1 MLARIEVQKRDSAVT
16 LQILC
21 SSSAAAEKC
30 RVGAEWYFC
39 SCCPEPQ
46 GFDGK
51 CRVQS
56 KGNITEKLMVMLALR
71 PYQQEAIDAIIAA
84 EGRGIRRPLL
94 ALPTGTGK
102 TVVFAHLIQ
111 QRRGRSLVLVHRDEL
126 IWQAAEKLQII
137 APDLDLGI
145 VKAAKDEVGAS
156 CVLASVQTL
165 SRENRLARLPL
176 GFQTVIVDEAHHGVA
191 ETYRRV
197 LTAVGAFEAHSPL
210 TVGVT
215 ATPMRGDH
223 VGLDAVF
230 QEIVYHKSILE
241 MILADYLA
249 DLRGVQVGLQV
260 DFRRLHTRAGDF
272 IDSEIEELLLEADAP
287 EHICN
292 AYRDHAL
299 GRKAL
304 LFTPTVSMA
313 MLMAATLKQ
322 DGVSAEM
329 LCGAT
334 PLEERRAILSRLR
347 SGETMVVCNCAVL
360 TEGFDEPSVDSII
373 IMRPTKSPTL
383 YTQMIGRGTR
393 LFPGKDD
400 CLVLDLVGATAR
412 HDLMSVAS
420 LAGLPLEALE
430 KKESLAE
437 AAERLEAERLDWQGK
452 LVAKR
457 VDLFRRRP
465 LYWMHD
471 GDNFVLSL
479 GNDGWMVLSPT
490 AEAAERWTARHVQPQ
505 DGRTVVARDLSLAY
519 AQGLAE
525 DRARSAGAGGLVNPH
540 ARWRHAPASTHPKMT
555 ALLATWGIPMPDGMT
570 AGEAADV
577 ISLALLRRAEGR
589 GGMSWPRP

>member
-1 MLARIEVQKRDSAVT
+1 MM
-16 LQILC
+16 
-21 SSSAAAEKC
+21 
-30 RVGAEWYFC
+30 
-39 SCCPEPQ
+39 
-46 GFDGK
+46 FD
-51 CRVQS
+51 V
-56 KGNITEKLMVMLALR
+56 R
-71 PYQQEAIDAIIAA
+71 PYQQEALDAIVAA
-84 EGRGIRRPLL
+84 EQRGIQRPLL

-111 QRRGRSLVLVHRDEL
+111 QRGGRSLVLVHRDEL

-137 APDLDLGI
+137 APDLALGI
-145 VKAAKDEVGAS
+145 VKAARDEVGAS

-165 SRENRLARLPL
+165 SRENRLARLPR

-197 LTAVGAFEAHSPL
+197 LLAVGSFEANGPL

-215 ATPMRGDH
+215 ATPMRGDQ

-230 QEIVYHKSILE
+230 QEIVYQKNILE
-241 MILADYLA
+241 MILAGYLA
-249 DLRGVQVGLQV
+249 DVRGVQVGLQV

-272 IDSEIEELLLEADAP
+272 IEGELEDLLLEADAP
-287 EHICN
+287 EHICK
-292 AYRDHAL
+292 AYREHAY

-313 MLMAATLKQ
+313 MLMAAALRH

-329 LCGAT
+329 LCGDT
-334 PLEERRAILSRLR
+334 PLDERRAILQRLR
-347 SGETMVVCNCAVL
+347 SGETRVVCNCAVL

-373 IMRPTKSPTL
+373 VMRPTKSPTL

-400 CLVLDLVGATAR
+400 CLVLDLVGATSR

-420 LAGLPLEALE
+420 LAGLPLDFLE
-430 KKESLAE
+430 KDESLAE
-437 AAERLEAERLDWQGK
+437 AAERQEAERVEWQGK

-465 LYWMHD
+465 LYWTHD
-471 GDNFVLSL
+471 GENFVLSL
-479 GNDGWMVLSPT
+479 GNDGWMVLSPMPDT
-490 AEAAERWTARHVQPQ
+490 PDRWTVRQVQPQ
-505 DGRTVVARDLSLAY
+505 GHRTVVWRDLSLAY

-525 DRARSAGAGGLVNPH
+525 DRARSGGAGGLVNPRAH
-540 ARWRHAPASTHPKMT
+540 WRQAPVSSHPKMT
-555 ALLATWGIPMPDGMT
+555 ALLTRWGRSIPAGMT

-577 ISLALLRRAEGR
+577 ISLELLKRAEGR
-589 GGMSWPRP
+589 RGF